1 MAALTVGGD
10 TAVGAGSRGTS
21 ITYSRNFISD
31 QSWEGVQRLLGT
43 SSIAYDVSL
52 GLGVA
57 TADSI
62 LFATNFGVAADYS
75 LTGVM
80 RYTSPTTAGSESM
93 GLLVRFSTNHSP
105 DATYYYVRQDAQKAK
120 LVSVVDGTFTTLAES
135 NFALPAD
142 TDLTISGSVR
152 RVGGANQLSFTWS
165 ASGLSDV
172 LLEAS
177 DSDIG
182 AGGIVGFRT
191 SSAVGYLKSLSGAF
205 L

>member
-1 MAALTVGGD
+1 MASLAVGGD
-10 TAVGAGSRGTS
+10 IAVGAGSLGS
-21 ITYSRNFISD
+21 SLSYSRDFVSD

-43 SSIAYDVSL
+43 ASTAFDASL

-57 TADSI
+57 TATSV

-80 RYTSPTTAGSESM
+80 RYTSPTTAGVESM

-105 DATYYYVRQDAQKAK
+105 DATYYYIRQDAQKAK
-120 LVSVVDGTFTTLAES
+120 LVSVVDGTFTTLAEA

-142 TDLTISGSVR
+142 TDLTISGTVR
-152 RVGGANQLSFTWS
+152 SVGGVNQLSFTWS

-182 AGGIVGFRT
+182 AGGLVGFRT
-191 SSAVGYLKSLSGAF
+191 SSQVGYLKSLSGAF

>member
-1 MAALTVGGD
+1 MSYVGGSGL
-10 TAVGAGSRGTS
+10 VGAGTS
-21 ITYSRNFISD
+21 ARALSYSRNFVSD

-43 SSIAYDVSL
+43 SSIAYDASL

-57 TADSI
+57 TATSV
-62 LFATNFGVAADYS
+62 LFANNFGVASDYS

-93 GLLVRFSTNHSP
+93 GLLVRFSSNHSP

-120 LVSVVDGTFTTLAES
+120 LVSVVDGTFTTLAEA

-152 RVGGANQLSFTWS
+152 SVGGVNQLSFTWS

-182 AGGIVGFRT
+182 SGGLVGFRT
-191 SSAVGYLKSLSGAF
+191 SSAVGYLKSLSGSF